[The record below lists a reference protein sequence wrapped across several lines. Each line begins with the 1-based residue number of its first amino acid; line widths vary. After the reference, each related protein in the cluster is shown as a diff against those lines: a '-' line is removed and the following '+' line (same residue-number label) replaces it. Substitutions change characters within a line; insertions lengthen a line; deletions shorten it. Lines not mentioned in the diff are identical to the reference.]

1 MAKEERGRSGLL
13 RRQLRRW
20 TDRVA
25 AAGKA
30 DELFEVELWLRSFER
45 FFRIGS
51 QPLSERE
58 TRALGLRSWS
68 EELRLVDHAQ

>member
-1 MAKEERGRSGLL
+1 MAKEEPGRSELL

-30 DELFEVELWLRSFER
+30 DELFEL
-45 FFRIGS
+45 
-51 QPLSERE
+51 
-58 TRALGLRSWS
+58 
-68 EELRLVDHAQ
+68 